1 MKKNTTWNI
10 RRLVDKTI
18 VPWTQRPS
26 VLYWRLLDFNFDP
39 PNQKLH
45 NPNKYLVHIMFITQV
60 HKWLAWWK
68 LWVRYRSRPSWH
80 GREWSF
86 YSRNWWRRQSQVIK
100 SLIKIYVFKIFQSSD
115 YCNKLFFSNLK
126 FQSLCWGWPH
136 IQFCTPAGRPGPPAS
151 YDSHALCGHAATA
164 PSASATTRICF
175 EAAEVVFK
183 CYSPVSYY
191 YLFLFQIHTFLLGFQ
206 KFTI

>member
-1 MKKNTTWNI
+1 MKKLKGFLQRILQEIMKKNTTWNI

-26 VLYWRLLDFNFDP
+26 ILYWRLSDFNFDP

-100 SLIKIYVFKIFQSSD
+100 SLIKIYLK
-115 YCNKLFFSNLK
+115 FSN
-126 FQSLCWGWPH
+126 P
-136 IQFCTPAGRPGPPAS
+136 
-151 YDSHALCGHAATA
+151 
-164 PSASATTRICF
+164 RIIIINYF
-175 EAAEVVFK
+175 
-183 CYSPVSYY
+183 
-191 YLFLFQIHTFLLGFQ
+191 FLI
-206 KFTI
+206 